1 MLAFVD
7 KNRDLF
13 LTRLRFRPTTGGPSN
28 LPPSAKLGSMV
39 QSMQWNIECN
49 MLATIRVRKSF
60 WNFLELTFSLKDC
73 TNPRILSRKRSE
85 VNISSNVSLEAIILI
100 RVCFEKQTLISASM
114 IIANNNWRYRQ
125 IITSSVPKK
134 KSHFF

>member
-28 LPPSAKLGSMV
+28 LPQSAKLGSMV

-49 MLATIRVRKSF
+49 MLATIRVRKS
-60 WNFLELTFSLKDC
+60 SLMMSVEDGCLFICPSANLRNREREIK
-73 TNPRILSRKRSE
+73 SE
-85 VNISSNVSLEAIILI
+85 RLYKLQMDSLHDYFHIG
-100 RVCFEKQTLISASM
+100 C
-114 IIANNNWRYRQ
+114 
-125 IITSSVPKK
+125 
-134 KSHFF
+134 